1 MSMEERPV
9 TSLECRAAAPASLLS
24 ASTERAGTRGEMDY
38 NTDRVGDLLRLVG
51 VLVPASLVGVLVGV
65 LVALSHLLLPFA
77 VRLIVVVIL
86 GPGWCRLRTPR
97 GRIVGRHT
105 GRRRMELV
113 RGGLLLLNLRLPS
126 TPLLGR
132 LWPFVPASAAHV
144 SVTPQ
149 HVL

>member
-86 GPGWCRLRTPR
+86 GPGWCRQHTPR
-97 GRIVGRHT
+97 GRIMGRHT

-132 LWPFVPASAAHV
+132 LWPFVPASAAYV